1 MSKKMHSSYSPF
13 KVFLHKFI
21 KQRFAFIAFIIV
33 AFIVLVGVFGSWL
46 APFDP
51 YRPVT
56 LQYADKGIDS
66 EQLTSQR
73 VGITGVLSDGSTIT
87 GSELINV
94 KVESEDRRI
103 ASIRRISDGVTVTA
117 NTSGTTNAFVES
129 EGVRSLIEVG
139 VSSESEREER
149 SIIRIEAVQPNEI
162 LNKGDRYTIQL
173 NATLSDGTEIKG
185 MEEIEAFLTDGT
197 EEGQGSSSQGN
208 GFVSAGS
215 AEEKEG
221 GVQFLALD
229 EELATVS
236 PEGVVTMKGQG
247 DALVQVTAGE
257 VSAVVHLPIDVQE
270 ITPQL
275 VSLVPE
281 TAEVSLVDIYKHQPP
296 SALHFFGTD
305 HQNRDIFSRVVMG
318 TRETLMIGFVSV
330 AIGAII
336 GTALGL
342 IAGYYG
348 GRLDSLITR
357 FTDILLAFPGIL
369 LAIAVIAFLGA
380 GLANIIFAVAVFTI
394 PIFIRIVRGSTLS
407 LKEMTYVEAAQSI
420 GVKDR
425 VIIMRHIFPGTLS
438 VVIVYLTMRIGVA
451 ILIGAALSF
460 LGLGGDITAPE
471 WGSMLSAAKDN
482 SGNVFHP
489 TFFPGLAIVIT
500 VLSFNILGD
509 GLRDALD
516 PKLKD

>member
-1 MSKKMHSSYSPF
+1 MGKKMHTSYSPF

-21 KQRFAFIAFIIV
+21 KQRFAFVAFIIV
-33 AFIVLVGVFGSWL
+33 AFIVLVGVFGSFI

-56 LQYADKGIDS
+56 LQYEEKGIDS
-66 EQLTSQR
+66 ENLTSQQ
-73 VGITGVLSDGSTIT
+73 VEFKGVLSDGSTIA
-87 GSELINV
+87 GSDLERVN
-94 KVESEDRRI
+94 VESEDRRI
-103 ASIRRISDGVTVTA
+103 ASIRKMTDGVTITA
-117 NTSGTTNAFVES
+117 NTSGTTSTTIES
-129 EGVRSLIEVG
+129 EGVRSLVG
-139 VSSESEREER
+139 VSVSDDSEKIEP
-149 SIIRIEAVQPNEI
+149 SIIRIEAEQPNEI
-162 LNKGDRYTIQL
+162 MSRGDRYSINL
-173 NATLSDGTEIKG
+173 KAIFSDGSSINGLDEIN
-185 MEEIEAFLTDGT
+185 AFLLDGKDEKEST
-197 EEGQGSSSQGN
+197 NQGS

-215 AEEKEG
+215 SEESDG
-221 GVQFLALD
+221 GIEFLSLD

-236 PEGVVTMKGQG
+236 KEGLVTLKGQG
-247 DALVQVTAGE
+247 DALIQVVAGT
-257 VSAVVHLPIDVQE
+257 VSSVVHLPVGVDE
-270 ITPQL
+270 ITPRL
-275 VSLVPE
+275 VSIIPE

-296 SALHFFGTD
+296 SSLHFFGTD

-318 TRETLMIGFVSV
+318 TRETLIIGFVSV
-330 AIGAII
+330 AIGAVI

-348 GRLDSLITR
+348 GKTDSLITR

-380 GLANIIFAVAVFTI
+380 GLTNIIFAVAVFTI
-394 PIFIRIVRGSTLS
+394 PIFIRIVRGSTLA

-420 GVKDR
+420 GVKDS

-438 VVIVYLTMRIGVA
+438 VVMVYLTMRIGVA

-516 PKLKD
+516 PKLKE

>member
-1 MSKKMHSSYSPF
+1 MSKKMHTSYSPF

-21 KQRFAFIAFIIV
+21 KQRFAFVAFIIV
-33 AFIVLVGVFGSWL
+33 AFIVLVGVFGSFI

-56 LQYADKGIDS
+56 LQYEEKGIDS
-66 EQLTSQR
+66 ENLTSQQVEFR
-73 VGITGVLSDGSTIT
+73 GVLSDGSTIA
-87 GSELINV
+87 GSELERVN
-94 KVESEDRRI
+94 VESEDRRI
-103 ASIRRISDGVTVTA
+103 ASIRKMTDGVTITA
-117 NTSGTTNAFVES
+117 NTSGTTNTTIES
-129 EGVRSLIEVG
+129 EGVRSRIG
-139 VSSESEREER
+139 VSVSDDSEKIEP
-149 SIIRIEAVQPNEI
+149 SIIRIEAEQPKEI
-162 LNKGDRYTIQL
+162 MNSGDRYSVNLKAI
-173 NATLSDGTEIKG
+173 LSDGSSIDGIDEINT
-185 MEEIEAFLTDGT
+185 FLMDGKD
-197 EEGQGSSSQGN
+197 EKENAKQGS

-215 AEEKEG
+215 SEESDG
-221 GVQFLALD
+221 GVEFLSLD

-236 PEGVVTMKGQG
+236 KEGLVTLKGQG
-247 DALVQVTAGE
+247 DALIQVVAGT
-257 VSAVVHLPIDVQE
+257 VSSVVHLPVGVDE
-270 ITPQL
+270 ITPKL
-275 VSLVPE
+275 VSIIPE

-296 SALHFFGTD
+296 STLHFFGTD

-318 TRETLMIGFVSV
+318 TRETLIIGFVSV
-330 AIGAII
+330 AIGAVI

-348 GRLDSLITR
+348 GKTDSLITR

-380 GLANIIFAVAVFTI
+380 GLTNIIFAVAVFTI
-394 PIFIRIVRGSTLS
+394 PIFIRIVRGSTLA

-420 GVKDR
+420 GVKDS

-438 VVIVYLTMRIGVA
+438 VVMVYLTMRIGVA

-516 PKLKD
+516 PKLKE

>member
-21 KQRFAFIAFIIV
+21 KQRFAFLAFIVV

-56 LQYADKGIDS
+56 LQYEDKGIDS

-73 VGITGVLSDGSTIT
+73 VEINGVLSDGSTIS
-87 GSELINV
+87 GSELMNV
-94 KVESEDRRI
+94 KVESEDRRV
-103 ASIRRISDGVTVTA
+103 ASIRRITNGVTLTA
-117 NTSGTTNAFVES
+117 NTSGTTNATIES
-129 EGVRSLIEVG
+129 EGVRSLIG
-139 VSSESEREER
+139 VSVSSDPEAVEPT
-149 SIIRIEAVQPNEI
+149 ILRIEAEQPNEVMKI
-162 LNKGDRYTIQL
+162 GDRYTVQL
-173 NATLSDGTEIKG
+173 KAILSDGTSIHG
-185 MEEIEAFLTDGT
+185 LDEIESFLLDGQ
-197 EEGQGSSSQGN
+197 EAKQGSNQGS

-215 AEEKEG
+215 SEESEG
-221 GVQFLALD
+221 GVQFLSLD
-229 EELATVS
+229 EELATVAQ
-236 PEGVVTMKGQG
+236 EGTVTLKGQG
-247 DALVQVTAGE
+247 DAIVQVNAGM
-257 VSAVVHLPIDVQE
+257 VSTVVHLPIDVQE
-270 ITPQL
+270 ITPRL
-275 VSLVPE
+275 VSIVPE
-281 TAEVSLVDIYKHQPP
+281 STDVSLVDIYKHQPP
-296 SALHFFGTD
+296 STLHFFGTD

-330 AIGAII
+330 AIGAVI
-336 GTALGL
+336 GTTLGL

-348 GRLDSLITR
+348 GRIDNLITR

-380 GLANIIFAVAVFTI
+380 GLTNIIFAVAVFTI
-394 PIFIRIVRGSTLS
+394 PIFIRIVRGSTLA

-516 PKLKD
+516 PKLKE

>member
-1 MSKKMHSSYSPF
+1 MSRKMHSSYSPF

-21 KQRFAFIAFIIV
+21 KQRFAFLAFIIV
-33 AFIVLVGVFGSWL
+33 SFIVLVGVFGSWL

-66 EQLTSQR
+66 EQMTSQR
-73 VGITGVLSDGSTIT
+73 VAITGVLSDGSAIS
-87 GSELINV
+87 GSEIKNI
-94 KVESEDRRI
+94 KVESVDRRI
-103 ASIRRISDGVTVTA
+103 ASIRRMTDGVTLTA
-117 NTSGTTNAFVES
+117 NTSGTTYTSIES
-129 EGVRSLIEVG
+129 ESVRSLIGVN
-139 VSSESEREER
+139 VSSDSEAMGQN
-149 SIIRIEAVQPNEI
+149 IIRIEAEQPN
-162 LNKGDRYTIQL
+162 KVMKSGDRYSVHL
-173 NATLSDGTEIKG
+173 NAILSDGSTING
-185 MEEIEAFLTDGT
+185 LDGIEAFLLDGQ
-197 EEGQGSSSQGN
+197 EDKQAFNQGS

-215 AEEKEG
+215 SEENEG
-221 GVQFLALD
+221 GVQFLSLD

-236 PEGVVTMKGQG
+236 QEGIVTLKGQG
-247 DALVQVTAGE
+247 DALVQVTAGM
-257 VSAVVHLPIDVQE
+257 VSTVVHLPIDVQE

-275 VSLVPE
+275 VSIVPAS
-281 TAEVSLVDIYKHQPP
+281 TEVSLVDIYKHQPP
-296 SALHFFGTD
+296 SSLHFFGTD

-330 AIGAII
+330 AIGAVI
-336 GTALGL
+336 GTGLGL

-348 GRLDSLITR
+348 GRLDNLITR

-394 PIFIRIVRGSTLS
+394 PIFIRIVRGSTLA

-425 VIIMRHIFPGTLS
+425 IIIMRHIFPGTLS

-516 PKLKD
+516 PKLKE

>member
-1 MSKKMHSSYSPF
+1 MSKKMHTSYSPF

-21 KQRFAFIAFIIV
+21 KQRFAFVAFIIV
-33 AFIVLVGVFGSWL
+33 AFIVLVGVFGSWI

-56 LQYADKGIDS
+56 LQYEEKGIDS
-66 EQLTSQR
+66 ENLTSKR
-73 VGITGVLSDGSTIT
+73 IELTGVLSDGSKIT
-87 GSELINV
+87 GSELMNV
-94 KVESEDRRI
+94 QVESEDRRI
-103 ASIRRISDGVTVTA
+103 ASIRRMEDGVTITA
-117 NTSGTTNAFVES
+117 NTSGVTNAFIES
-129 EGVRSLIEVG
+129 EGVRSLVG
-139 VSSESEREER
+139 VNVSSDTEAIEP
-149 SIIRIEAVQPNEI
+149 SIIRIEAEQPNETMQS
-162 LNKGDRYTIQL
+162 GDRYTVQL
-173 NATLSDGTEIKG
+173 KAVLSDGTSISG
-185 MEEIEAFLTDGT
+185 LEELDAFLLDGQ
-197 EEGQGSSSQGN
+197 EDKDGENKGS

-215 AEEKEG
+215 SEESDG
-221 GVQFLALD
+221 GVEFLSLD

-236 PEGVVTMKGQG
+236 QEGLVTLNGQG
-247 DALVQVTAGE
+247 DALIQVIAGT
-257 VSAVVHLPIDVQE
+257 VSTVVHLPVGVQE
-270 ITPQL
+270 ITPKL
-275 VSLVPE
+275 VSIVPE
-281 TAEVSLVDIYKHQPP
+281 TTEVSLVDIYKHQPP
-296 SALHFFGTD
+296 SSTHFFGTD

-318 TRETLMIGFVSV
+318 TRETLIIGFVSV
-330 AIGAII
+330 AIGAVI
-336 GTALGL
+336 GTAFGL

-348 GRLDSLITR
+348 GRIDSLITR

-380 GLANIIFAVAVFTI
+380 GLTNIIFAVAVFTI
-394 PIFIRIVRGSTLS
+394 PIFIRIVRGSTLA

-420 GVKDR
+420 GVKDS

-516 PKLKD
+516 PKLKE

>member
-1 MSKKMHSSYSPF
+1 MSKKMHTSYSPF

-21 KQRFAFIAFIIV
+21 KQRFAFVAFIIV
-33 AFIVLVGVFGSWL
+33 AFIVLVGVFGSWI

-56 LQYADKGIDS
+56 LQYEEKGIDS
-66 EQLTSQR
+66 ENLTSKRIQLT
-73 VGITGVLSDGSTIT
+73 GMLSDGSTIT
-87 GSELINV
+87 GAELMNV

-103 ASIRRISDGVTVTA
+103 ASIRRMKDGVTITA
-117 NTSGTTNAFVES
+117 NTSGATKAFIES
-129 EGVRSLIEVG
+129 EGVRSLVG
-139 VSSESEREER
+139 VNVSNDTEAKEP
-149 SIIRIEAVQPNEI
+149 SIVRIEADQPNEI
-162 LNKGDRYTIQL
+162 MQSGDRYTVELKAI
-173 NATLSDGTEIKG
+173 
-185 MEEIEAFLTDGT
+185 MTDGT
-197 EEGQGSSSQGN
+197 SFNGLDELDAFLLDGQEDKEGENKGT

-215 AEEKEG
+215 SEESDG
-221 GVQFLALD
+221 GVEFLSLD

-236 PEGVVTMKGQG
+236 QEGLVTLKGQG
-247 DALVQVTAGE
+247 DALIQVVAGS
-257 VSAVVHLPIDVQE
+257 VSTIVHLPVGVQK
-270 ITPQL
+270 ITPKL
-275 VSLVPE
+275 VSIVPE
-281 TAEVSLVDIYKHQPP
+281 TTEVSLVDIYKHQPP
-296 SALHFFGTD
+296 SSTHLFGTD

-318 TRETLMIGFVSV
+318 TRETLIIGFVSV
-330 AIGAII
+330 AIGAVI
-336 GTALGL
+336 GTAFGL

-348 GRLDSLITR
+348 GRIDSLITR

-380 GLANIIFAVAVFTI
+380 GLTNIIFAVAVFTI
-394 PIFIRIVRGSTLS
+394 PIFIRIVRGSTLA

-420 GVKDR
+420 GVKDS

-516 PKLKD
+516 PKLKE